1 MMNIYF
7 LSLLLSLSFLVTTF
21 ELVRRQKLKEQYSL
35 LWITFSITMLVVSLN
50 VTFVEKIAQW
60 MGVKYAPAILFL
72 FGLLFC
78 FAIMLHMTIVITKLS
93 HQVLRLAQELTMMK
107 ESKSSHE

>member
-1 MMNIYF
+1 MSIYL
-7 LSLLLSLSFLVTTF
+7 LSVLLSLTFLIIVL

-35 LWITFSITMLVVSLN
+35 LWITFGATLTVVSLN
-50 VTFVEKIAQW
+50 VTIVEQIAQW
-60 MGVKYAPAILFL
+60 LGVKYAPAMLFL

-93 HQVLRLAQELTMMK
+93 NQVLRLAQELTIMK
-107 ESKSSHE
+107 ESRQHE